1 MVRKLVSNPLTII
14 GGAIVLAL
22 LVLAIFAPLI
32 THISPT
38 DVNPIDKLQAPSA
51 QHLFG
56 TDEVGRDIFSRVV
69 YGAQISLKISVL
81 VVAIAFPL
89 GTLLGAIAGFAGGA
103 VDQFIMRTTDIFL
116 AFPGIILAMAIAAA
130 LGPSIENVLIAL
142 SATWWPWYT
151 RIVRASVMPLKQ
163 KEFIDSARSLGAG
176 PIRMLFRDILPNAI
190 GPAGVQASLDLGNV
204 ILSAAALSFIG
215 LGAQPPS
222 PEWGAMLASS
232 REILREAWWSATF
245 PGIAILITVLGFN
258 LLGDGLRDAF
268 DPRQR

>member
-1 MVRKLVSNPLTII
+1 MVRRLFSNPLTII
-14 GGAIVLAL
+14 GSIFLLAL
-22 LVLAIFAPLI
+22 LVMAIFAPEI
-32 THISPT
+32 APYNPIMP
-38 DVNPIDKLQAPSA
+38 NPIDKLLPPSG

-69 YGAQISLKISVL
+69 YGARISLKVSVL
-81 VVAIAFPL
+81 VVIIAFPV
-89 GTLLGAIAGFAGGA
+89 GTLLGAIAGFFGGWI
-103 VDQFIMRTTDIFL
+103 DQTIMRITDIFL

-130 LGPSIENVLIAL
+130 LGPSITNVLLAL

-151 RIVRASVMPLKQ
+151 RIVRSSVLPLKEI
-163 KEFIDSARSLGAG
+163 EFVESARALGASRVR
-176 PIRMLFRDILPNAI
+176 ILFRDILPNAI
-190 GPAGVQASLDLGNV
+190 APAGVQASLDLGNV

-232 REILREAWWSATF
+232 REILRDAWWSATF

-258 LLGDGLRDAF
+258 LFGDGLRDVL